1 MKSHSTIQWATALL
15 LSSCIHLSAADT
27 DGFKPLFNGK
37 DLKHWDGN
45 PQFWSVRDGAITGQT
60 TKEKPTKG
68 NTFIIWR
75 GGTVANFELKL
86 KYKIVGGNSGIQ
98 YRSKDLGNWVA
109 GGYQGDLEAGN
120 TYSGILYE
128 EKGRGILAQRG
139 QMTSIQP
146 EGEKHKVVVLGSLG
160 ASAGIQDEI
169 KKEDWND
176 YHNIAHENRLVHM
189 INGRVTAIVVDEDA
203 AHRADSGILALQLH
217 AGPPMT
223 VQFKDIHLKDLGH

>member
-15 LSSCIHLSAADT
+15 LSSCIHLNAADT

-98 YRSKDLGNWVA
+98 YVA
-109 GGYQGDLEAGN
+109 RTWAIGWQVA
-120 TYSGILYE
+120 I
-128 EKGRGILAQRG
+128 KAIWRRAIR
-139 QMTSIQP
+139 IQAFFM
-146 EGEKHKVVVLGSLG
+146 KRK
-160 ASAGIQDEI
+160 
-169 KKEDWND
+169 
-176 YHNIAHENRLVHM
+176 
-189 INGRVTAIVVDEDA
+189 DA
-203 AHRADSGILALQLH
+203 ASWLSVG
-217 AGPPMT
+217 
-223 VQFKDIHLKDLGH
+223 K

>member
-27 DGFKPLFNGK
+27 DGFRPLFNGK

-128 EKGRGILAQRG
+128 EK
-139 QMTSIQP
+139 
-146 EGEKHKVVVLGSLG
+146 
-160 ASAGIQDEI
+160 
-169 KKEDWND
+169 KK
-176 YHNIAHENRLVHM
+176 
-189 INGRVTAIVVDEDA
+189 
-203 AHRADSGILALQLH
+203 
-217 AGPPMT
+217 
-223 VQFKDIHLKDLGH
+223 